1 MASKKIPARF
11 QRKENPELERAVLEG
26 LKKDAAAAQQRQQQ
40 KQQQST
46 PQKPKQAIVE
56 QTPIMPKYYL
66 TNNVIEVDGRKLHQI
81 EAARDIPEIGVQEGN
96 LGGFIESER
105 NLSHKGTAWVFAG
118 NVYENASVGDGA
130 TVRGEGVRV
139 HGNAKLSG
147 GFTAY
152 DEVHL
157 YGNFQGT
164 GCGKAAGRVDAC
176 DNTIIFGSG
185 FATDSVIMR
194 HFAKVGANA
203 RAAGTTILTGRA
215 EFAGN
220 FESFGG
226 HYMQGVMGRSPAD
239 RGERPERDTTSRDTG
254 TR

>member
-1 MASKKIPARF
+1 MAIKKIPARF
-11 QRKENPELERAVLEG
+11 QRKENQELKRAVAEG

-40 KQQQST
+40 KQNT
-46 PQKPKQAIVE
+46 PKQPKKEATE
-56 QTPIMPKYYL
+56 LTPLMPKYYL

-81 EAARDIPEIGVQEGN
+81 EAARDIPEIGVQEGD
-96 LGGFIESER
+96 LGGFVESER
-105 NLSHKGTAWVFAG
+105 NLSHKGTAWIFAG

-157 YGNFQGT
+157 YGKFQGT

-176 DNTIIFGSG
+176 DNTIICGSG
-185 FATDSVIMR
+185 YATDSVIMR
-194 HFAKVGANA
+194 HYSKVGANA

-239 RGERPERDTTSRDTG
+239 KGDRPERNTTPRDTG